1 MDDDIRNTELGI
13 SVSKSSAAEM
23 EMLQNDRSKLYI
35 IQHNPLVVYLNI
47 NSLRNKVIDLGEILK
62 ALTLDYLVIS
72 ETKLDES
79 FPFAQ
84 FKLSGYEVRA
94 RRDRH
99 KHAGG
104 LVEFVRQGFICKR
117 LKIMNLI
124 VASVSV
130 RSLQFQRKSRSVLV
144 YIGLHQREIL
154 KYSLKK

>member
-144 YIGLHQREIL
+144 YIDLHQREIL